1 MTTRD
6 AAKKQTHEVT
16 GQPAHDVTSGP
27 AHDVTGAHT
36 HGGMRRRGALTAL
49 VALLLAVVGVV
60 AVAPAAPASA
70 AAGRGATRDL
80 TALLDEVVARQLA
93 DDHIPGA
100 SVVLVKDGRQVFAK
114 GYGLADVARGTKVD
128 PDRTAFYMASDAKVF
143 TAVAVLQQVEAGR
156 LDLDADVNR
165 YLTTFKIKDSYPG
178 HPVTVRN
185 LLTHTAG
192 FDNDVF
198 GRSSTAPLG
207 ADALGK
213 DLAAHQPPRVRP
225 PGTVASYDNYAV
237 ALAGYLVET
246 VTRTPFP
253 AYVQRHILAPLGM
266 RRTTFTEPQPRG
278 LDVTAAVGYRPDG
291 SGQVSETGQYGAWTP
306 TGAGALTTVTDMGK
320 LMNAL
325 LAGGG
330 PVLRQKSVAAMGR
343 RQFGNDPRLPGIGFI
358 LEQRDR
364 DGHRM
369 LVKDGDLPG
378 FHSNM
383 ALLPD
388 RHIGVYVSYNGD
400 GTDGSASYAGQEL
413 VNELADRLD
422 APVANKARSTADAA
436 GYAGEYRSTRTS
448 TSDLT
453 RAAALTSSVRVS
465 AGPDGTLTTTGLSRN
480 PEVSEQHW
488 DQIGPGVFQEH
499 GGQDRIAFRD
509 HDGMQLTVAS
519 DPTVAYQ
526 RLPWYASPVLHQ
538 YVLLGTLVLLLV
550 TVLVL
555 PVLALVRRRRA
566 ASWPLGARVA
576 RVLCWSTGAL
586 LVAAT
591 VCFMLLAADSNALNR
606 SILVDDSPLLTAV
619 PALTNVA
626 LGLTGAMLLCTVLA
640 WRRRWWRL
648 AGRLHYTL
656 SALSA
661 AAFLAVCASYQL
673 VV

>member
-1 MTTRD
+1 MKDMTTQDVVKKLTRD
-6 AAKKQTHEVT
+6 AANA
-16 GQPAHDVTSGP
+16 PIR
-27 AHDVTGAHT
+27 DVTGKQT
-36 HGGMRRRGALTAL
+36 DGAARQRLVLTVL
-49 VALLLAVVGVV
+49 VALLLAVAGVV
-60 AVAPAAPASA
+60 AAPVAPASA
-70 AAGRGATRDL
+70 ASASGTTDDL
-80 TALLDEVVARQLA
+80 AALLDKVVTRQLA

-100 SVVLVKDGRQVFAK
+100 SVVLVKDGHQVFAK

-128 PDRTAFYMASDAKVF
+128 ADRTAFYMASDAKVF

-156 LDLDADVNR
+156 LKLDTDVNH

-192 FDNDVF
+192 FDNDIF

-207 ADALGK
+207 TDALGK
-213 DLAAHQPPRVRP
+213 DLAAHQPRRVRP

-253 AYVQRHILAPLGM
+253 GYVQRHILAPLHM
-266 RRTTFTEPQPRG
+266 DRTTFTEPEPR
-278 LDVTAAVGYRPDG
+278 DMDATVAVGYRPDG

-330 PVLRQKSVAAMGR
+330 EVLSEKSVQEMGK

-378 FHSNM
+378 FHGNM

-388 RHIGVYVSYNGD
+388 RHLGVYVSYNGD

-413 VNELADRLD
+413 VNELADHLA
-422 APVANKARSTADAA
+422 APVENKSRSTADAGA
-436 GYAGEYRSTRTS
+436 YAGDYRSTRTS

-453 RAAALTSSVRVS
+453 RAAALTSSVHVS
-465 AGPDGTLTTTGLSRN
+465 AGAGGTLTTTGLSRD
-480 PEVSEQHW
+480 PETGEQHW
-488 DQIGPGVFQEH
+488 DQIKPGVFQEH

-519 DPTVAYQ
+519 DPTVAYD
-526 RLPWYASPVLHQ
+526 RLPWYASPTLHQ

-555 PVLALVRRRRA
+555 PVLALVRRRRGA
-566 ASWPLGARVA
+566 ASPLGARVA

-591 VCFMLLAADSNALNR
+591 VCFMMLAADSNALNR

-640 WRRRWWRL
+640 WQRRWWRL
-648 AGRLHYTL
+648 AGRVHYTL